1 MESLKNLLREI
12 IMDRIVRATAA
23 NGGIR
28 LVAVLTT
35 ESSLEARERHGL
47 SYLTTCILG
56 RAFSASL
63 LLASSMKIMHGRVT
77 LRIRSDGPLKGL
89 LVDAGRDGNVRG
101 YVGNPDLEFD
111 LIKTDSN
118 KFTFNFRKA
127 LGTGYLNVI
136 RDNGFGEPF
145 TSTVELVKGNIAED
159 LASYLYYSEQTPSAV
174 FIGEKIKNKKIIC
187 TGGLLAQVLPK
198 KGTDPLLVS
207 LLEERCKEINSF
219 SEDLFQEKDNL
230 LSLIKNIFPD
240 IDDNLISEEARTQ
253 KVKFKCMCSKQRSL
267 NAMKMLDKSELEDI
281 LKTEGKAE
289 LVCEFCKNKYLI
301 SYEDISEII
310 EN

>member
-1 MESLKNLLREI
+1 MI
-12 IMDRIVRATAA
+12 IKDRIVRATAA

-35 ESSLEARERHGL
+35 DSSLEAKKRHGL

-63 LLASSMKIMHGRVT
+63 LLASSMKVMHGRVT
-77 LRIRSDGPLKGL
+77 LRVRSDGPLKGL
-89 LVDAGRDGNVRG
+89 LVDAGRDGKVRG
-101 YVGNPDLEFD
+101 YVGNPNLELDLIRTEFD
-111 LIKTDSN
+111 KYSFD
-118 KFTFNFRKA
+118 FGKA
-127 LGTGYLNVI
+127 FGTGYLNVI

-145 TSTVELVKGNIAED
+145 TSTVELVNGNIAED
-159 LASYLYYSEQTPSAV
+159 IASYLYHSEQTPSAV
-174 FIGEKIKNKKIIC
+174 FIGEKIKNKNLIC

-198 KGTDPLLVS
+198 KDTDPLLVS

-219 SEDLFQEKDNL
+219 SEELYQSKDNL

-240 IDDNLISEEARTQ
+240 IDDKSISENARTQ
-253 KVKFKCMCSKQRSL
+253 EVNFKCKCSKQRSL
-267 NAMKMLDKSELEDI
+267 NAMRMLDKNELEDI
-281 LKTEGKAE
+281 LNKDGQAE

-301 SYEDISEII
+301 NFEEINSI
-310 EN
+310 LKNSL

>member
-1 MESLKNLLREI
+1 MI
-12 IMDRIVRATAA
+12 IKDRIVRATVA

-35 ESSLEARERHGL
+35 DSSLEAKKRHGL

-63 LLASSMKIMHGRVT
+63 LLASSMKVMHGRVT

-89 LVDAGRDGNVRG
+89 LVDAGRDGKVRG
-101 YVGNPDLEFD
+101 YVGNPNLELDLIRTEFD
-111 LIKTDSN
+111 KYSFD
-118 KFTFNFRKA
+118 FRKA

-159 LASYLYYSEQTPSAV
+159 IASYLYHSEQTPSAV
-174 FIGEKIKNKKIIC
+174 FIGEKIKNKNLIC

-198 KGTDPLLVS
+198 KDTDPLLVS

-219 SEDLFQEKDNL
+219 SEELYKSKNNL

-240 IDDNLISEEARTQ
+240 IDDKSISENARTQ
-253 KVKFKCMCSKQRSL
+253 EVNFKCKCSKERSL
-267 NAMKMLDKSELEDI
+267 NAMKMLDKNELEDI
-281 LKTEGKAE
+281 LKKEGQAE

-301 SYEDISEII
+301 NFEEINSI
-310 EN
+310 LENSL